1 MNKHKWTARYTSIPR
16 AIPPPPCTPKD
27 SVISARIKPIFIGI
41 LRFAAASM
49 TSVTHAKIGYIFR
62 CVWWR
67 HFSWYWRRYCSWLP
81 LRKEKSREMELLK
94 ERFEWFAAF
103 CYSQWRCRPNDL
115 IVEAKKKLLSMV
127 RYHELLRHEDHV
139 CGISNREKC
148 VPADYRRHSPTWNS
162 SRNSFFFPFSSTPL
176 HPCSN
181 FFRHF
186 RRQCQRD
193 RELEILRS
201 EDTRRES
208 LDDWL

>member
-1 MNKHKWTARYTSIPR
+1 
-16 AIPPPPCTPKD
+16 
-27 SVISARIKPIFIGI
+27 
-41 LRFAAASM
+41 
-49 TSVTHAKIGYIFR
+49 
-62 CVWWR
+62 
-67 HFSWYWRRYCSWLP
+67 
-81 LRKEKSREMELLK
+81 MELLK

-208 LDDWL
+208 LDDWLQDVCNVQIQFLFGWQFGVIEREQSTMGYIVDCYF